1 MNVSDKIAIITGSGR
16 GLGKAIAL
24 KLAEFG
30 ANIVVCDIDIDG
42 ANAVAEE
49 IKTLGN
55 DAIAIKLDVT
65 NKESINNLLKISM
78 SKFKKVYILVNNA
91 GVLAAPGWETRDRPD
106 EVDWDFIYSVN
117 VKGVA
122 FTSEIISSE
131 MKQNRSGS
139 IVNISSVAGRLATL
153 TSIPYGVS
161 KAGIINLTQAH
172 ALELA
177 PYNINVNAVCPG
189 MIWTDMWNRI
199 ATQWLHTPNKISQGA
214 NDQQEVFKKAIQART
229 PLGREHTPEDI
240 ANAVTFL
247 ASDAA
252 INITGQALNVNGGS
266 HIH

>member
-1 MNVSDKIAIITGSGR
+1 
-16 GLGKAIAL
+16 
-24 KLAEFG
+24 
-30 ANIVVCDIDIDG
+30 
-42 ANAVAEE
+42 
-49 IKTLGN
+49 
-55 DAIAIKLDVT
+55 
-65 NKESINNLLKISM
+65 
-78 SKFKKVYILVNNA
+78 
-91 GVLAAPGWETRDRPD
+91 
-106 EVDWDFIYSVN
+106 
-117 VKGVA
+117 
-122 FTSEIISSE
+122 

-214 NDQQEVFKKAIQART
+214 NDQEEVFKKAIQART
-229 PLGREHTPEDI
+229 PLGREQTPEDI

-266 HIH
+266 HMH

>member
-78 SKFKKVYILVNNA
+78 SKFKKVDILVNNA

-122 FTSEIISSE
+122 FTSEI
-131 MKQNRSGS
+131 
-139 IVNISSVAGRLATL
+139 ISSVAGRLATL

-229 PLGREHTPEDI
+229 PLGREQTPEDI

-266 HIH
+266 HMH

>member
-65 NKESINNLLKISM
+65 NK
-78 SKFKKVYILVNNA
+78 KVDILVNNA

-229 PLGREHTPEDI
+229 PLGREQTPEDI

-266 HIH
+266 HMH